1 VNAGDRASPVR
12 FGSLALDAFVDRLA
26 SAAPT
31 PGGGSAS
38 AVVGALGA
46 SLVAMV
52 AALSDGHAASA
63 AHAATWANAGAAG
76 RDLAARFLA
85 LADEDAAAF
94 ARFGS
99 AMQLPRA
106 SDEERRVRGAAIRAA
121 ARAAADVPFACL
133 AACLELV
140 WAVESLAG
148 RSSPN
153 LGSDLLVASRFA
165 EAAAQGAA
173 ASVRV
178 NLPLVGAAAWEA
190 TTSKRME
197 TLLAGIGLVGGSIRY
212 VIESGVTRRP
222 VDSESGDRAGIDR
235 RELAS

>member
-1 VNAGDRASPVR
+1 MSTGDLASPVR

-26 SAAPT
+26 SAAST

-38 AVVGALGA
+38 AVVAALGA

-52 AALSDGHAASA
+52 ASLSDGPAASA
-63 AHAATWANAGAAG
+63 AHAATRATGGAAG

-94 ARFGS
+94 AGFGA
-99 AMQLPRA
+99 AMQLSRTT
-106 SDEERRVRGAAIRAA
+106 DEERRVREAAIRDA
-121 ARAAADVPFACL
+121 ARAAADVPLACL

-140 WAVESLAG
+140 WAGESLAG
-148 RSSPN
+148 RSNPN
-153 LGSDLLVASRFA
+153 LASDLGVASHFV

-173 ASVRV
+173 TNVRV
-178 NLPLVGAAAWEA
+178 NLPLVGDAPWEA
-190 TTSKRME
+190 TTAKRAE
-197 TLLAGIGLVGGSIRY
+197 TLLAGIKLVGGSIRY

-222 VDSESGDRAGIDR
+222 VDSGSGDRAGLDP